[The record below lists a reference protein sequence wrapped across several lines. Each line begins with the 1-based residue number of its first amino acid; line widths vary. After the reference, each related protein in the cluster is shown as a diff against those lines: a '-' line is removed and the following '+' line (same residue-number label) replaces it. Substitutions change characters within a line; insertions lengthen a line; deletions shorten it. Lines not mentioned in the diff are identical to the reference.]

1 MKPQDYEYL
10 YQLEE
15 HFWWFAGMREIT
27 ASLLNPILS
36 RDADM
41 RILDA
46 GCGTGGMLSFL
57 QRYSGNRDVTGIDF
71 SPTALQFCRQR
82 GQTKLARGSIAEL
95 PFTDSTFDLVASFDV
110 LQHVFAQG
118 DLQAIAEF
126 QRVLRPGGIAF
137 VRVAA
142 YQWLRSGHDDAIAVQ
157 RRYTLP
163 QLSAAMRDAGFRI
176 RRATYANT
184 LLFPVAAV
192 KRLLFSPAGSAHPES
207 EVKPWPKGLGW
218 VNGLLTLPL
227 KIEAQALKGINLPFG
242 VSAICIGEKLRP

>member
-15 HFWWFAGMREIT
+15 DFWWFAGMREIS

-36 RDADM
+36 RDADL

-46 GCGTGGMLSFL
+46 GCGTGGMLSWL
-57 QRYSGNRDVTGIDF
+57 QRYSDSREVTGIDF
-71 SPTALQFCRQR
+71 SATGLQFCQR
-82 GQTKLARGSIAEL
+82 RGLRELARGSIAEL
-95 PFTDSTFDLVASFDV
+95 PFSDSTFDLVTSFDV
-110 LQHVFAQG
+110 LQHLFDQE
-118 DLQAIAEF
+118 DFRAIAEF
-126 QRVLRPGGIAF
+126 ARVLRPGGIAF

-157 RRYTLP
+157 RRYSLP

-192 KRLLFSPAGSAHPES
+192 KRLLFSPAGAAHPES
-207 EVKPWPKGLGW
+207 EVKPWPQGLTW
-218 VNGLLTLPL
+218 IDGLLRLPL
-227 KIEAQALKGINLPFG
+227 KIEARALKGIDLPFG
-242 VSAICIGEKLRP
+242 VSAICIGEKPRP

>member
-10 YQLEE
+10 YELEE
-15 HFWWFAGMREIT
+15 DFWWFVGMREIT

-36 RDADM
+36 RDADL

-46 GCGTGGMLSFL
+46 GCGTGGMLSWL
-57 QRYSGNRDVTGIDF
+57 QRYSGSREVTGIDF
-71 SPTALQFCRQR
+71 SATGLQFCRRR
-82 GQTKLARGSIAEL
+82 GQTELVRGSIAEL
-95 PFTDSTFDLVASFDV
+95 PFSDSIFDLVTSFDV
-110 LQHVFAQG
+110 LQHVCDRG
-118 DLQAIAEF
+118 DFQAIGEF
-126 QRVLRPGGIAF
+126 GRVLRPGGIAF

-142 YQWLRSGHDDAIAVQ
+142 YQWLRSGHDDAIAVE

-192 KRLLFSPAGSAHPES
+192 KRLLFSPAGAAHPES
-207 EVKPWPKGLGW
+207 EVKPWPKGLAW
-218 VNGLLTLPL
+218 INGLLTLPL
-227 KIEAQALKGINLPFG
+227 KIESQALKSLNLPFG
-242 VSAICIGEKLRP
+242 VSAICIGEKPRP